1 MSRPDRQLFMF
12 YCTAWCVGRTILPTT
27 NCWLTTIP
35 SMAAEFPGVEHAML
49 ALAGTYVLDYLP
61 DDRVRRRSNNHYNSA
76 VKMLTEALGILRD
89 TTCRTADSEALVAS
103 IALLNMMDVISPERR
118 RPKDFPPRWLEG
130 GEVACRILSMTDGG
144 FRYYGPKG
152 PQPSTNRIANTIISS
167 RVVILALPMTPLR
180 YIDTSDER
188 FSFLSAQATERA
200 TRQIHGA
207 CGCSPRLLQ
216 RFAQITDIA
225 SMQEEDKYQSV
236 YLSSMIKRMRIEL
249 RNLRQWSPVP
259 DEARSLDPLAQKEHE
274 GYPSTEALLEACM
287 EKIEPGQH
295 LVTDK
300 ISMTFLTAEAWR
312 LAAIIYFEL
321 RVLRLPRRHKQVIA
335 NFEML
340 AACIRLMPTSGP
352 LFTAQAPFFPV
363 FLLGLMAP
371 IQPPGLRRC
380 AYDWFES
387 VTSTSCRS
395 SVPPAF
401 DAMKRIQ
408 KWIDGQHSDG
418 GDDDLPE
425 IIGHRRPWWEDIV
438 HYIKSEEG
446 VLCLV

>member
-1 MSRPDRQLFMF
+1 
-12 YCTAWCVGRTILPTT
+12 
-27 NCWLTTIP
+27 
-35 SMAAEFPGVEHAML
+35 MAEKFPGVEHAML

-61 DDRVRRRSNNHYNSA
+61 DDRVRRRSNDHYNKA
-76 VKMLTEALGILRD
+76 VEKLTKALKSP
-89 TTCRTADSEALVAS
+89 TNSTKQTADSEALVAS

-144 FRYYGPKG
+144 FRYYGPSG

-167 RVVILALPMTPLR
+167 RVVILALPMTPLK
-180 YIDTSDER
+180 YIDPSDER

-236 YLSSMIKRMRIEL
+236 YLSSMVKRMRIEL
-249 RNLRQWSPVP
+249 RNLRQWVPLP
-259 DEARSLDPLAQKEHE
+259 DETRVKDPLAPKEHE
-274 GYPSTEALLEACM
+274 GYPSTEALLEAC
-287 EKIEPGQH
+287 EGKLGPGQH

-300 ISMTFLTAEAWR
+300 ISMSLLTAEAWR
-312 LAAIIYFEL
+312 LAAIVYFEC
-321 RVLRLPRRHKQVIA
+321 RVLRSVPSNGCKVTEIPCADGENRLPRSHKQVIA
-335 NFEML
+335 NFELL

-371 IQPPGLRRC
+371 KQPAALRHC
-380 AYDWFES
+380 AYNWFDA

-395 SVPPAF
+395 VSTGCLRNPAS
-401 DAMKRIQ
+401 R
-408 KWIDGQHSDG
+408 
-418 GDDDLPE
+418 
-425 IIGHRRPWWEDIV
+425 
-438 HYIKSEEG
+438 
-446 VLCLV
+446 

>member
-1 MSRPDRQLFMF
+1 
-12 YCTAWCVGRTILPTT
+12 
-27 NCWLTTIP
+27 
-35 SMAAEFPGVEHAML
+35 
-49 ALAGTYVLDYLP
+49 
-61 DDRVRRRSNNHYNSA
+61 
-76 VKMLTEALGILRD
+76 
-89 TTCRTADSEALVAS
+89 
-103 IALLNMMDVISPERR
+103 
-118 RPKDFPPRWLEG
+118 
-130 GEVACRILSMTDGG
+130 
-144 FRYYGPKG
+144 
-152 PQPSTNRIANTIISS
+152 
-167 RVVILALPMTPLR
+167 
-180 YIDTSDER
+180 
-188 FSFLSAQATERA
+188 
-200 TRQIHGA
+200 
-207 CGCSPRLLQ
+207 
-216 RFAQITDIA
+216 
-225 SMQEEDKYQSV
+225 MQEEDKYQSV

-321 RVLRLPRRHKQVIA
+321 RVLRSETDRDDAQCHPFLTVDRLPRRHKQVIA

-395 SVPPAF
+395 VRTIYLA
-401 DAMKRIQ
+401 
-408 KWIDGQHSDG
+408 
-418 GDDDLPE
+418 
-425 IIGHRRPWWEDIV
+425 
-438 HYIKSEEG
+438 
-446 VLCLV
+446 CLTGF